1 MWFRSTLSSYDLCI
15 TLLLFFFKF
24 RHFPLC
30 NAIMWSFS
38 CHWCIGYDVF
48 LQCEVFSL
56 QMKWNSAA
64 LGRVTA
70 SFLSWEQV
78 SLWAPSTE
86 GYARWRCTDPGARF
100 SLLPSRVFIFQF
112 FFFFFLFPF
121 NISDKKKKM
130 IWSLRYNFFFFIYPS
145 PTLTSSKGDLW
156 IFNQLFLG
164 VQQRGSKGDISSGIC
179 NQPDVERLVL
189 PLQNSRCRHLWL
201 WFLFFFSIPPP
212 LA

>member
-1 MWFRSTLSSYDLCI
+1 MQRYNVE
-15 TLLLFFFKF
+15 FFL
-24 RHFPLC
+24 PLMYWLWRLP
-30 NAIMWSFS
+30 AVW
-38 CHWCIGYDVF
+38 
-48 LQCEVFSL
+48 SL

-86 GYARWRCTDPGARF
+86 GYARWRRTDPGARF
-100 SLLPSRVFIFQF
+100 SLLPSRVFIFQGFF
-112 FFFFFLFPF
+112 FFFFFLLTFLTR
-121 NISDKKKKM
+121 KKND
-130 IWSLRYNFFFFIYPS
+130 LEFTLQLLFFFIYPS